1 MIFTEQQVE
10 TISPNPAAY
19 KAGKAL
25 AVASKW
31 VTLAKTDRVI
41 WGEIQGSSKTPYQ
54 VQIDIVTMGYKCN
67 CPSRQFPCK
76 HNIGLMLLYASNPNE
91 FKIENEEPEWV
102 KSWIDKRQAKANKP
116 ELEEITEEKQEKLDK
131 AREKTQTD
139 RFQSVQVGIDELEL
153 WLKDLIRIG
162 ILELPNKPASDF
174 SKIAARMVDAKAP
187 GLAGWVK
194 SLGSI
199 DYSNP
204 TEWQNEALTIISKL
218 YLLIRTFKNYE
229 NLTPTWQITIKNLVG
244 WSQSAKELIAN
255 NESETVKDQ
264 WLVAGQVTETTD
276 DEIATQRNY
285 LVGCQSN
292 RYALILNFSTKHT
305 TIENPLIPGSV
316 INAELAFFPSALPHR
331 AAIKTTRSVGNQLEQ
346 QPQSLGTWTDV
357 FKLKA
362 AQLQQNPWQQE
373 TTAIIDDL
381 RITNRNNRWIAYD
394 KNLNYVMIS
403 PKFDLQKIMRW
414 LAISGNRKMRVA
426 GIIRSETLYPLG
438 VFENNQYI
446 TL

>member
-316 INAELAFFPSALPHR
+316 INAELVFFPSALPHR